1 MGRRAL
7 TEEEKLERA
16 KEKELQKEMQEKE
29 FVDFAN
35 SKLNNLVKDSTLKK
49 FHNKIKDYEKL
60 DEARVI
66 EMLIEAFNN
75 GIVVLNVET
84 KIEYSIG
91 MNK

>member
-16 KEKELQKEMQEKE
+16 KEKEMQKEMQEKE

-49 FHNKIKDYEKL
+49 FHNIIKDYEEL
-60 DEARVI
+60 DNAQVM
-66 EMLIEAFNN
+66 EMLIEAFND
-75 GIVVLNVET
+75 GIIVMNIET
-84 KIEYSIG
+84 KREYSIG
-91 MNK
+91 MKK

>member
-16 KEKELQKEMQEKE
+16 KEKEMQKEMQEKE

-49 FHNKIKDYEKL
+49 FHNIIKDYEEL
-60 DEARVI
+60 DNAQVM
-66 EMLIEAFNN
+66 EMLIEAFND
-75 GIVVLNVET
+75 GIIVMNVET
-84 KIEYSIG
+84 KREYSIG
-91 MNK
+91 MK

>member
-16 KEKELQKEMQEKE
+16 KEKEMQKEMQEKE

-49 FHNKIKDYEKL
+49 FHNIIKDYEEL
-60 DEARVI
+60 DNAQVM
-66 EMLIEAFNN
+66 EMLIEAFND
-75 GIVVLNVET
+75 GIIVMNVET
-84 KIEYSIG
+84 TREYSIG
-91 MNK
+91 MK